1 MYIHGKRPTGSNNS
15 DNSIYVN
22 TYMYTACIYICNMY
36 VYSGQMATGK
46 SNNFDDNIYINMYVY
61 TAYIYIYNICI

>member
-1 MYIHGKRPTGSNNS
+1 
-15 DNSIYVN
+15 
-22 TYMYTACIYICNMY
+22 MY